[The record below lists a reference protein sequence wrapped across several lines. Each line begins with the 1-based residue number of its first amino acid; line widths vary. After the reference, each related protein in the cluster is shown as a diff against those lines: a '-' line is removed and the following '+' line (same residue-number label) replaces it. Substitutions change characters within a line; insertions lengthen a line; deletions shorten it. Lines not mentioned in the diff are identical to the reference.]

1 MFPHLSLKC
10 ASACLFYRFVAW
22 QCFWGIT
29 FMYVCALALYM
40 RAQTTYALIAGS
52 GGWNLVNGEFDA
64 HRGLEFLLMAGATVH
79 NTDGVY

>member
-1 MFPHLSLKC
+1 
-10 ASACLFYRFVAW
+10 
-22 QCFWGIT
+22 
-29 FMYVCALALYM
+29 MYVCALALYM